1 MRLVCGVL
9 GVLAV
14 ACAVGA
20 CGGDDERDEGLAL
33 AGDDGTGP
41 ADPPEVLSKT
51 IGPEGGTIEAAPTSA
66 LAGFRLVI
74 PPGALAAP
82 TALTVKAVIDPVPL
96 GAQAERVGP
105 QFSIE
110 PAGVAFAA
118 PASLTVPYDLALR
131 ESWDVPDTECRV
143 WFRDGAGWK
152 NAAQTASDELSVTVP
167 LSATT
172 TVAAGVVR
180 SFLPPKCS
188 FNCTAPAAPASNCRD
203 GARFCLT
210 RLAALHEPTFSGYF
224 SYTQGTLYWVTA
236 PEPNTFALASFDV
249 LGRKALPTTARVMNA
264 SGANAT
270 GEVIVDG
277 AGARWL
283 TVRRFGTVR
292 FEGAGAPTRF
302 DASSS
307 TPALGVGLDK
317 ATRQAIRF
325 RYALTTRNIGGA
337 QSAAVISGVLG
348 TQTRYLATLVG
359 GSLNTSP
366 PDEVAQ
372 IGRSLSSDL
381 GYAVRARTWGVASIT
396 GAHKKAEVFFFFNA
410 GNCGGRIRSSS
421 SQLVPSPDRAIAELC
436 STASPF
442 QRFLQESSPN
452 PRTIATAP
460 GAGKW
465 ALDGR
470 GTAWYTSLVTA
481 SITRF
486 TPDGGVAEIPLSSA
500 ASGTPEYTAMIPI
513 SIHYELGTDTLL
525 LVTRGAGDVP
535 EIHEVTNL
543 R

>member
-1 MRLVCGVL
+1 MRRIVCLL
-9 GVLAV
+9 GVVV
-14 ACAVGA
+14 ACGLAGCSSSA
-20 CGGDDERDEGLAL
+20 DEKDEGRAL

-41 ADPPEVLSKT
+41 AAAPEVISKT
-51 IGPEGGTIEAAPTSA
+51 IGPEGGTLEAGPTGA

-131 ESWDVPDTECRV
+131 ESWDVPDAECRV

-210 RLAALHEPTFSGYF
+210 RLGAVHEPNFSSYF
-224 SYTQGTLYWVTA
+224 SYTQGTIYWITA
-236 PEPNTFALASFDV
+236 PATNTFALASFDV
-249 LGRKALPTTARVMNA
+249 LGRKALPTSARV
-264 SGANAT
+264 SNAT
-270 GEVIVDG
+270 GASARGEVVVDA
-277 AGARWL
+277 AGVRWL
-283 TVRRFGTVR
+283 SVRDFGTVR
-292 FEGAGAPTRF
+292 FEGAAVPTRF
-302 DASSS
+302 DATGS
-307 TPALGVGLDK
+307 AANLGVALDK
-317 ATRQAIRF
+317 GTRQAIRF
-325 RYALTTRNIGGA
+325 RYQLTTRDVGGKKPA
-337 QSAAVISGVLG
+337 AIISAVVG
-348 TQTRYLATLVG
+348 TQTRYLATLVD
-359 GSLNTSP
+359 GSLDTSP
-366 PDEVAQ
+366 PDEVAP

-381 GYAVRARTWGVASIT
+381 GYAVRSRKWGVANVT
-396 GAHKKAEVFFFFNA
+396 GAAKPSELLLLATPGF
-410 GNCGGRIRSSS
+410 CGGIPRVSSFG
-421 SQLVPSPDRAIAELC
+421 LVPSPDRPMGELC
-436 STASPF
+436 NAQGGRAENYF
-442 QRFLQESSPN
+442 QEAGGRVITKL
-452 PRTIATAP
+452 P
-460 GAGKW
+460 GFGKF

-486 TPDGGVAEIPLSSA
+486 TPDGGVAEIPLTSA
-500 ASGTPEYTAMIPI
+500 AAGTPEYTAMIPI
-513 SIHYELGTDTLL
+513 SIHYELGSDTLL

-535 EIHEVTNL
+535 ELHEVANL